1 MTSRALLPLL
11 VGALAFAASRAVS
24 GELTE
29 ETPQVRAP
37 ADVALDVAAL
47 PDLLQTDARLG
58 LPDGGRMFCAPV
70 AAADA
75 LLFLARNG
83 FGRLAPEAPE
93 PALAAADVVRRLG
106 SSHYMNTSLAEGT
119 GTAGFLRGLSRYLAD
134 RGYAVQRLEYAG
146 WRAHPKEY
154 TSGRSR
160 PDLAALAGTL
170 RRPAAAAWW
179 NVGWY
184 RREVDAESGLPRF
197 RRTGGHWVLVA
208 GRESEEDGGTW
219 LVRDPSP
226 RSGRRPR
233 VERVRIEVLETGE
246 LVGAYTGLP
255 QVARGVPQV
264 LSGLVLPKSADTALV
279 DGVVVLQLELPP
291 PRVR

>member
-1 MTSRALLPLL
+1 MTSRAVLPLL
-11 VGALAFAASRAVS
+11 LGTLALAVPRAVS
-24 GELTE
+24 GGPTE
-29 ETPQVRAP
+29 GTPEARAT
-37 ADVALDVAAL
+37 ADAALDLASL

-75 LLFLARNG
+75 LLFLARHG
-83 FGRLAPEAPE
+83 FGRLAPEAPDA
-93 PALAAADVVRRLG
+93 ALAAADVVRRLG

-146 WRAHPKEY
+146 WREHPKEHA
-154 TSGRSR
+154 SGRSR
-160 PDLAALAGTL
+160 PDLAGLATAL
-170 RRPAAAAWW
+170 RRPGTAAWW

-184 RREVDAESGLPRF
+184 RREVDTESGAPRF
-197 RRTGGHWVLVA
+197 CRTGGHWVLVA
-208 GRESEEDGGTW
+208 AHESDDDGGTW

-233 VERVRIEVLETGE
+233 VERLRIQVLETGE

-255 QVARGVPQV
+255 QVARDMPHV
-264 LSGLVLPKSADTALV
+264 LSGLALPKGADTALV
-279 DGVVVLQLELPP
+279 DGVVVLELELP
-291 PRVR
+291 RVR

>member
-1 MTSRALLPLL
+1 MRTARI
-11 VGALAFAASRAVS
+11 VGTGAHVPS
-24 GELTE
+24 
-29 ETPQVRAP
+29 
-37 ADVALDVAAL
+37 
-47 PDLLQTDARLG
+47 
-58 LPDGGRMFCAPV
+58 
-70 AAADA
+70 
-75 LLFLARNG
+75 
-83 FGRLAPEAPE
+83 
-93 PALAAADVVRRLG
+93 DVVSNDDLRTRWGIDTDDAWIRPRTGIAERRF
-106 SSHYMNTSLAEGT
+106 APEGT

-134 RGYAVQRLEYAG
+134 RGYAVQRFEYAG

-184 RREVDAESGLPRF
+184 QREVDAESGLPRF

-264 LSGLVLPKSADTALV
+264 LSGLVLPKSASDILPRRGRTTV
-279 DGVVVLQLELPP
+279 DGSLNGCPFQATLEPDGQLSHWLRVDENLRLAAWLRHYGRALGRDRRRGRVGDARRCLPRLP
-291 PRVR
+291 